1 MDGDGWIFGAAV
13 MVLLI
18 VLAVIAVV
26 WLLRNQAS
34 GAGSGRST
42 AEGGSARDLLDRRLV
57 SGEINEGEYR
67 RLRSALSD
75 TPTEPASTPA
85 TPATA
90 DAAVGRTIRGP
101 ASPGRGRGTAPARP
115 SALSLET
122 AGLRFARG
130 SERAANRT

>member
-1 MDGDGWIFGAAV
+1 MDGGGWIFGAAV

-42 AEGGSARDLLDRRLV
+42 VEGGSARDLLDRRLV
-57 SGEINEGEYR
+57 SGEINEDEYR
-67 RLRSALSD
+67 RLRAALSD
-75 TPTEPASTPA
+75 PPAAEPAF

-122 AGLRFARG
+122 AGLRFAPG
-130 SERAANRT
+130 SERAANRA